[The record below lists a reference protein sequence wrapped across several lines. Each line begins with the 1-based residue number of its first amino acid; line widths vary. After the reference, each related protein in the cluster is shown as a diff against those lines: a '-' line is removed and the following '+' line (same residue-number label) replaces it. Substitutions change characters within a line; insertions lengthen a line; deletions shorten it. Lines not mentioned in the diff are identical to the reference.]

1 MSAPLGRIIIYTKKI
16 DEMAAFYARHF
27 GYSVHRDPE
36 DRLVAL
42 EPPGAGAA
50 LYLHPAGQRQKD
62 GQVMVKLVFD
72 VEDVDAFCAEAA
84 KAGLT
89 FARPFKADGYTFAN
103 AKDPAGN
110 SISVSSR
117 AFRGRI

>member
-1 MSAPLGRIIIYTKKI
+1 MHPPLGRVINYTKKI

-27 GYSVHRDPE
+27 GYTIHRDPE
-36 DRLVAL
+36 DRIVAL
-42 EPPGAGAA
+42 DPPGPGAA
-50 LYLHPAGQRQKD
+50 LMLHPAGQRQKD

-72 VEDVDAFCAEAA
+72 VPDVPAFCAAA
-84 KAGLT
+84 AEDGLT
-89 FARPFKADGYTFAN
+89 FSRPHRADGYAFAN

-117 AFRGRI
+117 AFRTTD